1 MEGTAQIDLDILPPD
16 IRITF
21 PYRTES
27 AIKAIEA
34 WKGLSRA
41 NGNLPRRVGH

>member
-1 MEGTAQIDLDILPPD
+1 MERTAQIDLDILPPD

-27 AIKAIEA
+27 VKGAICIY
-34 WKGLSRA
+34 A
-41 NGNLPRRVGH
+41 NTHVTPGRI